1 MYLNIC
7 SNILFIDIYNN
18 NFTVLTTVITVINY
32 SN

>member
-7 SNILFIDIYNN
+7 SNMLFIDIYNN
-18 NFTVLTTVITVINY
+18 NFAVLTTVIAVLNY